1 MITIRILRS
10 DTMWSLIK
18 QYGVITIGFVIV
30 ALSLHFF
37 LIPNDIAAGGATG
50 LAMVINHYIP
60 VFHLGPLM
68 VILNVLLF
76 IIAFLV
82 MGSRFGVKT
91 IYASL
96 GLSGTIWIFEHII
109 PVHSVLS
116 NDLLLSTIMGTLGSG
131 IGMAVIFNENAST
144 GGTDIIAKIIHKYMH
159 IDIGRSLLITDFT
172 ITLLAAFA
180 FGVQK
185 ALYALLAVIANGY
198 IIDYAIE
205 GFNVAMEVFIMT
217 SKPDTISEYVINELD
232 RGVTHFLGQGGYSKK
247 EYKVIYTVISRK
259 EFIKL
264 RGFIK
269 EVDPKAFITVSDAH
283 EVLGEGFK
291 GLDSD

>member
-1 MITIRILRS
+1 
-10 DTMWSLIK
+10 MWDFLK
-18 QYGVITIGFVIV
+18 QYTIITIGFIIV
-30 ALSLHFF
+30 ALSLHLF
-37 LIPNDIAAGGATG
+37 LIPNNIAAGGAMG

-60 VFHLGPLM
+60 ALHVGPLM
-68 VILNVLLF
+68 LILNILLF

-82 MGSRFGVKT
+82 LGSRFGIKT

-96 GLSGTIWIFEHII
+96 GLSGAIWIFEHII
-109 PVHSVLS
+109 PMQNPLT
-116 NDLLLSTIMGTLGSG
+116 NDLLLSAIMGTLGSG
-131 IGMAVIFNENAST
+131 VGMAVIFNANAST
-144 GGTDIIAKIIHKYMH
+144 GGTDIIAKIIHKYLH
-159 IDIGRSLLITDFT
+159 IDIGRSLLITDFS
-172 ITLLAAFA
+172 ITLMAAFA
-180 FGVQK
+180 FGVEK
-185 ALYALLAVIANGY
+185 ALYALLAVITNGY

-217 SKPDTISEYVINELD
+217 SKPDIISEYIINDLD

-247 EYKVIYTVISRK
+247 ELKVIYTVISRK

-264 RGFIK
+264 RGFIR

-291 GLDSD
+291 GLNSD